1 MSAALEAGAAAQL
14 VGFGLTPRL
23 RPASD
28 PAYTELVERFVADAG
43 FADVVGHV
51 AGGLGLAVLDVGPS
65 GIILAPAPESPFA
78 QRLSDYRANLSVNER
93 LLHGLIH
100 LGIAAYC
107 YPAAASLA
115 DGDVRVCSV
124 AGVERFLRD
133 AATRLR
139 EQHGDVDP
147 DAGAPELEQAWRLY
161 LRRQATRETADGRA
175 GVSTTT
181 AMVRYAMERL
191 SEQGMLMRTSD
202 AEGGTYRALQR
213 YRVEV
218 RELAATQAYRL
229 LAAASAPAAAGTGG

>member
-1 MSAALEAGAAAQL
+1 MSAAALDAGAAAQL

-23 RPASD
+23 RPAAD
-28 PAYTELVERFVADAG
+28 PAYEALVARFDADAV

-51 AGGLGLAVLDVGPS
+51 AGGLGLAVLDVGAS
-65 GIILAPAPESPFA
+65 GIVLAPAPESPFA
-78 QRLSDYRANLSVNER
+78 LRLSDYRANLSVHER

-100 LGIAAYC
+100 LGVAAYC
-107 YPAAASLA
+107 YPTATSLA

-139 EQHGDVDP
+139 EQHGERDP
-147 DAGAPELEQAWRLY
+147 DADAPELEQAWRLY
-161 LRRQATRETADGRA
+161 LRRQAARDTADGRA
-175 GVSTTT
+175 GVSTTM

-191 SEQGMLMRTSD
+191 AEQGMLARTSD
-202 AEGGTYRALQR
+202 AEGGTYRALHR

-218 RELAATQAYRL
+218 RELAATQAYRVL
-229 LAAASAPAAAGTGG
+229 AAAGTGG